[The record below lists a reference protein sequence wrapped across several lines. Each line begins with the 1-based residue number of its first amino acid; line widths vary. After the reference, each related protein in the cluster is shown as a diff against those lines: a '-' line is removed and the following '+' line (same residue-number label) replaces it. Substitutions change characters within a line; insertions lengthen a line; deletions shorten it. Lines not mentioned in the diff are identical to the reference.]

1 MSNNIKYW
9 KGEEELNRDA
19 SFIAAQ
25 KNEFNEALPLE
36 EVLSEDGFELNS
48 NRRDFLKY
56 FGFSVTAV
64 TLAACY
70 KTKVRHAVPYL
81 VKPEDITPGVANYYR
96 STCGGCSV
104 SCGIE
109 VKVREGR
116 PIKVD
121 GNPDSVISNG
131 GLCASGQASILSL
144 YDTERLANPLSKGAE
159 VTDWTKMDA
168 DIVAELKKIQ
178 TAGGKIALV
187 SGSIN
192 SPSTLKA
199 IEAFKTVYP
208 TTEHVSYDAVSYNG
222 MLNANLADFGKR
234 ALPRYNFEKAKT
246 VVSFGADFLGTWLS
260 PVEFTKGYT
269 KHRIPTVE
277 GGMSIHIQFES
288 SLSMTGTNADYRFP
302 MQSSRELAYVT
313 TLYNAIARASGA
325 KEVAVPTNSEL
336 AGNSIE
342 KASKA
347 LLAQKGSS
355 IVISGSNNVEVQ
367 KVINAINALLNNYGS
382 TIDMVNSSN
391 QFKGDDTAMNNTL
404 NGLKNGSIAAVIF
417 YNANPVFNHN
427 KEWSVAISKAKL
439 SVSFSQSKDETA
451 AVCGYVCPDNHY
463 LESWSDAEPV
473 NGVFHFT
480 QPTIS
485 NVFNT
490 RQAQESLLSWANALP
505 STDGDSLKSKGI
517 LSQKPH
523 AAAFYLFIKNNWMAK
538 FGSDEA
544 FNKVLEMGIYQEA
557 PLASVSAYAGNLAS
571 VAEAAM
577 KSSKSTGIDLVLY
590 QSVGMRDGA
599 SGNNPWLYELP
610 DSVSKVCW
618 DNYVALP
625 KSLAEKLGIA
635 EDDTVNIEVNGNK
648 LSNVP
653 ALIQPGQ
660 ANNTVSL
667 AVGFGRTHAGKV
679 GGSVEKG
686 FKSVG
691 VNAFNFVN
699 PTDRSYVIG
708 DVKITKGDET
718 YHLAQTQTHHSIEG
732 RDIVRESTF
741 AAWQKNPKAGNDK
754 AKTHV
759 YTIWEKRDYRK
770 DGSPN
775 HLWAMAIDLNACTGC
790 GSCVVSCSIEN
801 NVPVVGRDE
810 IRLRREM
817 HWIRIDRYYSFA
829 NTHKDQFEGANYIT
843 REKQIAEVDSHD
855 KGEYAHWE
863 NVNVIHQPMM
873 CQHCAAAP
881 CESVCPVL
889 ATTHSSEGLNQMT
902 YNRCIGTK
910 YCGNNCPYKVRRFNW
925 FRYNDNDAFDF
936 HFNNP
941 LGKMV
946 INPDVTVR
954 TRGVMEKCS
963 FCVQRIQEGKLKA
976 KRDGKSMQEVEV
988 KTACQK
994 ACPSNAIVFGDLHN
1008 ENSEVSKLYKN
1019 ERGFGV
1025 LEELNVQ
1032 SSVMYM
1038 TKIRNTE
1045 NI

>member
-81 VKPEDITPGVANYYR
+81 VKPEDITPGVANYFR

-192 SPSTLKA
+192 SPSTLKS
-199 IEAFKTVYP
+199 IEAFKTAYP

-313 TLYNAIARASGA
+313 TLYNVIARASGA

-342 KASKA
+342 KAAKA

-355 IVISGSNNVEVQ
+355 IVISGSNNVAVQ

-391 QFKGDDTAMNNTL
+391 QFKGDDTAMTNTL

-544 FNKVLEMGIYQEA
+544 FNKALEMGIYQEA

-635 EDDTVNIEVNGNK
+635 EDDTVTIEVNGVK
-648 LSNVP
+648 LNNVP

-843 REKQIAEVDSHD
+843 REKQIAEVDSQD
-855 KGEYAHWE
+855 KGEFAHWE

-976 KRDGKSMQEVEV
+976 KRDGKSPNEVEV

>member
-81 VKPEDITPGVANYYR
+81 VKPEDITPGVANYFR

-159 VTDWTKMDA
+159 ITDWTKTDA
-168 DIVAELKKIQ
+168 DILDELKKIQ

-192 SPSTLKA
+192 SPSTLKS
-199 IEAFKTVYP
+199 IEAFKTAYP

-313 TLYNAIARASGA
+313 TLYNVIARASGA

-342 KASKA
+342 KAAKA

-391 QFKGDDTAMNNTL
+391 QFKGDDTAMTNTL

-544 FNKVLEMGIYQEA
+544 FNKALEMGIYQET

-635 EDDTVNIEVNGNK
+635 EDDTVTIEVNGVK
-648 LSNVP
+648 LNNVP

-843 REKQIAEVDSHD
+843 REKQIAEVDSQD
-855 KGEYAHWE
+855 KGEFAHWE

-881 CESVCPVL
+881 CETVCPVL

-976 KRDGKSMQEVEV
+976 KRDGKSPNEVEV